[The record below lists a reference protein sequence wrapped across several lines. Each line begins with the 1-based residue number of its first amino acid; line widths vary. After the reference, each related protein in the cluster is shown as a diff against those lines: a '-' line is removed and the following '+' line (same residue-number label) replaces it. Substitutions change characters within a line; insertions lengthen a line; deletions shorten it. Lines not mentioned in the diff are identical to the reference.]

1 MTTTTAS
8 GDHRPEPPDAA
19 PPLEM
24 VSAFLDYLRATMLWK
39 LEGLSEEEATRR
51 DEPSGLSLLG
61 MVKHLAYVERSWF
74 QRVFAGKEVDF
85 PWTEADP
92 DADWRVEPGETI
104 ASVVAFYEA
113 ECAVARGIVAG
124 RGWDELA
131 ADPGRQKSLG
141 WILTHMVEETAR
153 HCGHADLLREAIDGA
168 TGE

>member
-1 MTTTTAS
+1 MTTPSS
-8 GDHRPEPPDAA
+8 GDHRPEPPDSA
-19 PPLEM
+19 PPVEL

-51 DEPSGLSLLG
+51 AEPSGLSLLG

-74 QRVFAGKEVDF
+74 RRVFAGEAVDF

-104 ASVVAFYEA
+104 ASVVALYEA
-113 ECAVARGIVAG
+113 ECARAQAIVAG
-124 RGWDELA
+124 QEWNAPSAQPDQPRT
-131 ADPGRQKSLG
+131 LG

-153 HCGHADLLREAIDGA
+153 HCGHADLLREGIDGA